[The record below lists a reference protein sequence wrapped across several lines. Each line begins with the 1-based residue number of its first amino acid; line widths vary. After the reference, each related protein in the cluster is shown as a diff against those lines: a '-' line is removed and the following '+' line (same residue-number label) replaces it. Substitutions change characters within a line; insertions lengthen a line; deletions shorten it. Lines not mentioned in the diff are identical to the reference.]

1 MQSRLTAYVLVGPTC
16 TGKSA
21 VAQTLA
27 ERFGRDIVSADSM
40 LVYRG
45 MNIGTAKPT
54 PNEIRRARMRMV
66 DVAEPFERYS
76 VGLYRDAA
84 LTALRDI
91 RDAGREAIVVGG
103 SGLYLKALLSGL
115 KKAPGAHPAFRLKCE
130 TLLRKEGISALQKA
144 LQTQAPDRWAV
155 FPDRNNPTRLMR
167 ALEIA
172 EFGDPDSAPHVWRD
186 PVDLHPVV
194 GLTYPN
200 DVLNRRIDA
209 RIDTMYRQGLLNE
222 VAELM
227 SRYPFLSRTACQAIG
242 YADAIACLE
251 NRCLVSEAKAMTA
264 TRTRQFAKRQRTW
277 FRKQMNVA
285 WVEPDENA
293 CATDV
298 AQQVAAA
305 WERLGP
311 APIAEL
317 D

>member
-1 MQSRLTAYVLVGPTC
+1 MQGGLTAYVLVGPTC

-21 VAQTLA
+21 VAQILA

-54 PNEIRRARMRMV
+54 PTEIRRARIRMV

-76 VGLYRDAA
+76 VGLYREAA
-84 LTALRDI
+84 LQALRDI

-103 SGLYLKALLSGL
+103 SGLYLKTLLSGMR
-115 KKAPGAHPAFRLKCE
+115 KAPKAHPAFRLKCE
-130 TLLRKEGISALQKA
+130 TLLRQQGLSALQKA
-144 LQTQAPDRWAV
+144 LQTKAPGLWAV
-155 FPDRNNPTRLMR
+155 FPDPKNPPRLIR
-167 ALEIA
+167 ALEIL
-172 EFGDPDSAPHVWRD
+172 EFGETDSTPQLWRD
-186 PVDLHPVV
+186 PNDSHPVV
-194 GLTYPN
+194 GLIYPN
-200 DVLNRRIDA
+200 DVLNRRINA
-209 RIDTMYRQGLLNE
+209 RIDEMYRQGLLNE

-227 SRYPFLSRTACQAIG
+227 SRHPFLSLTASHAIG

-251 NRCLVSEAKAMTA
+251 NRCLASEAKAMTA

-277 FRKQMNVA
+277 FRKQMNVV

-293 CATDV
+293 DAADV

-311 APIAEL
+311 APIAES